1 MKKSLFKIILLCSVV
16 FFVFLMVCFSF
27 PDLFALFYV
36 PNWLTEGNVYS
47 LVRVHKPDCLWLD
60 ATYPPLY
67 YLTTGMYLKIIQFLG
82 MLSSGIFSHN
92 ICPVMEILTNKQFLF
107 WAKLPYL
114 LFHFASAFVFSR
126 FFGVKRKYWFLLWLL
141 NPIVIFVSFIQGQFE
156 IIPSFFLLLSL
167 YFAKKEN
174 IYLSALF
181 LGVGGAYKNFPFLLL
196 IPFLIILCR
205 RTYQKLLF
213 IIISMLPYLL
223 SIQLFLNKDFLSAL
237 TFSENL
243 KMLDLGIWIGSE
255 KISIYIILYLVLIV
269 FLIKEKKY
277 NFEILIKYGFLFY
290 LIYFLT
296 TFWFPQR
303 LLFLI
308 PFLLLVIARKGNISR
323 FLPLLYN
330 LFFAYTLFL
339 FPGLFDHS
347 LLRPIF
353 PEIVEVD
360 YSFLQL
366 SIIKKIIFS
375 AITGLLILFGY
386 FMLRKD
392 EDRVDITKRNIVS
405 GLAGLANYLLIVVL
419 LALFSH
425 TF

>member
-1 MKKSLFKIILLCSVV
+1 MKKSLFKIILFCSFV
-16 FFVFLMVCFSF
+16 FFVILMVSFSF

-47 LVRVHKPDCLWLD
+47 LVRIHKPDCLWLD

-67 YLTTGMYLKIIQFLG
+67 YLTTGVYLKIIQFLG
-82 MLSSGIFSHN
+82 LLPSRIFSHN
-92 ICPVMEILTNKQFLF
+92 ICPVMEILTSKQFLF

-114 LFHFASAFVFSR
+114 LFHFASAFVFSC
-126 FFGVKRKYWFLLWLL
+126 FFSVKRRYWFLLWFL
-141 NPIVIFVSFIQGQFE
+141 NPVVIFVSFIQGQFE

-196 IPFLIILCR
+196 IPFLIVLCR

-213 IIISMLPYLL
+213 IIISMIPYLL
-223 SIQLFLNKDFLSAL
+223 SVQLFLNKDYLSAL

-243 KMLDLGIWIGSE
+243 KMLDLGVWIGSE

-290 LIYFLT
+290 LIYYLT

-308 PFLLLVIARKGNISR
+308 PFLLLIFAQRKDVAK

-330 LFFAYTLFL
+330 LFFAYTFFL
-339 FPGLFDHS
+339 FPGLFDHT
-347 LLRPIF
+347 LLRPVLAD
-353 PEIVEVD
+353 IVEVD
-360 YSFLQL
+360 YSFPQL
-366 SIIKKIIFS
+366 AIVKNIIFS
-375 AITGLLILFGY
+375 AITGLLLFLGY
-386 FMLRKD
+386 FVLRKD
-392 EDRVDITKRNIVS
+392 EERAEVTKRNIIG
-405 GLAGLANYLLIVVL
+405 GLVGLANYLLVIIFLV
-419 LALFSH
+419 LFSH